1 MRSSNFKRLSIVLML
16 LLAVFLLCASSVFA
30 TAAKPPVPMID
41 KAVIHV
47 EPKGEGT
54 SQVTETITLQN
65 ANAAKDKKIE
75 HVMVTFPGSTMKDVL
90 ISKDQ
95 TPLTFTEVQGDGVK
109 RIFVNVP
116 DGTTALTYT
125 IQYTAEIGKGENRIP
140 LMVPFYST
148 NGIKNTA
155 VELNFNLP
163 KGMYLHSSMPNY
175 LGADNAPAK
184 ETLTGVP
191 SFVIFDYGPT
201 PKAVSTN
208 TWIGI
213 LNVIVILIVL
223 AWWLIYEGRKGGVVN
238 V

>member
-1 MRSSNFKRLSIVLML
+1 MKSSNFGRLGTVLML
-16 LLAVFLLCASSVFA
+16 FLAVFLLCVPVAFA
-30 TAAKPPVPMID
+30 ADKPPVPMID
-41 KAVIHV
+41 KTVINI

-65 ANAAKDKKIE
+65 ANAAKDKKVE
-75 HVMVTFPGSTMKDVL
+75 HVMVIFPGSTMKDVL

-95 TPLTFTEVQGDGVK
+95 TPLTFKEVQGDGVN
-109 RIFVNVP
+109 RIFVDVP
-116 DGTTALTYT
+116 DGAAALTYT
-125 IQYTAEIGKGENRIP
+125 IRYTVQIGKGENRIP
-140 LMVPFYST
+140 LIVPMYST

-155 VELNFNLP
+155 IELNFNLP
-163 KGMYLHSSMPNY
+163 KGMYLHSSMPSY

-191 SFVIFDYGPT
+191 SFVIFDYGPA

-213 LNVIVILIVL
+213 LNVCVILIVT
-223 AWWLIYEGRKGGVVN
+223 AWWLIYESRRGGVAN